1 MEGEGKMSARRS
13 AEKDEWRVKEAN
25 ASIQEGVLKWSGGA
39 GSAIITGRSGR
50 GGDNECKEEC

>member
-1 MEGEGKMSARRS
+1 MSARRS